1 VRKILTR
8 PPEPP
13 PSTTRSYSYEWLPM
27 EEEAMVEGVAAA
39 VEDFTV
45 CFAPPFK

>member
-1 VRKILTR
+1 
-8 PPEPP
+8 
-13 PSTTRSYSYEWLPM
+13 M